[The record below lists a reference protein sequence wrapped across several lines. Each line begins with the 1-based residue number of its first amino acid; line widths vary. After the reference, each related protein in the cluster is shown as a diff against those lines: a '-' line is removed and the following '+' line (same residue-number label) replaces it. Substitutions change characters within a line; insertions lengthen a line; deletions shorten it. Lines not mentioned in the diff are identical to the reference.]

1 MKKHTSLTFLLLFT
15 VSLVFN
21 QTTSLFKQQ
30 NEIKT
35 MIKEQVYSII
45 ELGTELKNNQFGV
58 WVDVKLENSKP
69 LPLKSVNAPEVV
81 NEGVKDNFYD
91 MITGSRP
98 GVPSQK
104 NISNISNPTNV
115 NNDGYYIADLG
126 VRIYLDQNIEGLNS
140 LQTNIKSLVENQLRG
155 VLCEDCIEFQLK
167 DFGTTG
173 PKSRDDIDIQEQ
185 LDKIKTEM
193 AARELTILKDK
204 LTSKDSIVAVYT
216 DQISNHMSHLE
227 QQDSLK
233 QAAERE
239 RMVRL
244 EQNERKYR
252 SKQDSLY
259 VLTSIKLDEAVR
271 GRIQSEETTKKELL
285 SVIKMQIQGDSNM
298 DISGYSDDTQSN
310 LIGKRPIMA
319 KQGLSMQMWLMII
332 ALVLL
337 MIILLIMVM
346 KNKQP
351 VYLKPKTPIA
361 DNIQST
367 SVNTNGEPTYGP
379 TTANENDDVLK
390 SEMQSLRQTA
400 VSMSVSE
407 KTGANQIVQDWLDDS
422 SPEGTTDDATETEN
436 KE

>member
-1 MKKHTSLTFLLLFT
+1 MKKQIKLTFLLLFT
-15 VSLVFN
+15 VSLVFS

-30 NEIKT
+30 DEIKT
-35 MIKEQVYSII
+35 MIKDQVYSII
-45 ELGTELKNNQFGV
+45 ELGTELKNNQFGI
-58 WVDVKLENSKP
+58 WVNVALENSKP
-69 LPLKSVNAPEVV
+69 LPLKSVDAPKVV
-81 NEGVKDNFYD
+81 NEGVQDNFYD

-98 GVPSQK
+98 GVPNRNSSLNSSGSVQ
-104 NISNISNPTNV
+104 TN
-115 NNDGYYIADLG
+115 NNGYYIADLSI
-126 VRIYLDQNIEGLNS
+126 RIYLDQNIEGLNT
-140 LQTNIKSLVENQLRG
+140 LQTNIKSLVENQLTG

-167 DFGTTG
+167 DFGTNVMTQ
-173 PKSRDDIDIQEQ
+173 DIGLQEQ
-185 LDKIKTEM
+185 LDNIKSEM
-193 AARELTILKDK
+193 AARELMIIKDK
-204 LTSKDSIVAVYT
+204 LTSKDSILAVYA
-216 DQISNHMSHLE
+216 DQISEHMSHLQ
-227 QQDSLK
+227 QQDSIK
-233 QAAERE
+233 QAAEQE

-285 SVIKMQIQGDSNM
+285 SVIKMQIQGDTAN
-298 DISGYSDDTQSN
+298 ISEYSDDTQSN
-310 LIGKRPIMA
+310 LLGKRPVMA
-319 KQGLSMQMWLMII
+319 KQGLTMQMWLMII

-351 VYLKPKTPIA
+351 VYLKPKNQGTLANSPMTP
-361 DNIQST
+361 S
-367 SVNTNGEPTYGP
+367 NTNSDPIHPPTM
-379 TTANENDDVLK
+379 ANENEEVLK

-422 SPEGTTDDATETEN
+422 SPEGSASDDATETEN